1 MAFSKKAAIGF
12 LRRAHEQQR
21 LGHAYLIS
29 GPAGSGKREVA
40 AELAKAVNGT
50 DAADV
55 FSSRAREIFV
65 AEPESKSRRILIEQ
79 IRQLEHGLQMRGSE
93 GRHKVAIIAEADR
106 LQPQAANAFLK
117 TLEEPPANSLLLL
130 LSALPEALPDTI
142 VSRCIAIP
150 LAANGQEIEMPERAE
165 LVELLRATAREKNW
179 SIQQAYKVSQGMH
192 SLLGN
197 IREQIKAQTADAL
210 KEEEARYRNSTDGAW
225 LEDREEYY
233 KALSES
239 LYLQQRAMLV
249 EVLLEWWSDVLRA
262 CSNVARRDFPEAKK
276 EISALAERFNTGDVL
291 RRIQRLEELRDNLGR
306 NIQEALAF
314 EVAFL
319 EVFATQA

>member
-1 MAFSKKAAIGF
+1 MAFSKKAAIGL
-12 LRRAHEQQR
+12 LRRAHEQNR

-29 GPAGSGKREVA
+29 GPIGSGKREVA
-40 AELAKAVNGT
+40 AEVANAVNGT
-50 DAADV
+50 APGDV
-55 FSSRAREIFV
+55 FSSKAREIFV

-79 IRQLEHGLQMRGSE
+79 IRELEHGLQMRASE
-93 GRHKVAIIAEADR
+93 GRRKVAIVAEADR

-142 VSRCIAIP
+142 VSRCISIP
-150 LAANGQEIEMPERAE
+150 LAANGEEVELPERAE
-165 LVELLRATAREKNW
+165 LVELLRGTTREKNW
-179 SIQQAYKVSQGMH
+179 GVQQVYRVAQGVQ
-192 SLLGN
+192 SLLGAL
-197 IREQIKAQTADAL
+197 REQIKTQTADAL
-210 KEEEARYRNSTDGAW
+210 KDEETRYRNSTDGAW
-225 LEDREEYY
+225 LDDREQYY
-233 KALSES
+233 KALTES
-239 LYLQQRAMLV
+239 LYIQRRAMLV

-262 CSNVARRDFPEAKK
+262 CSNVPRRDFPSAKK
-276 EISALAERFNTGDVL
+276 ETTALAERFTAPDVL

-319 EVFATQA
+319 EVFGS